1 MKNDYILLNVFKD
14 KGLLKGL
21 IISLLTHFF
30 LLTLSH
36 AKKDKL
42 LGDNYIPIEILD
54 IKSPRI
60 MGDSIN
66 ESENKTNRIFSNKQ
80 NYLKQKSEEKFE
92 KNLDDKKFNN
102 FKDKSK
108 NNEVEETL
116 LEKPSSKQNYL
127 KQKSEEKFEENLDDK
142 KFNNFKD
149 KSKNN
154 EVEETLL
161 EKPSSKQNL
170 LGTESKTRGVEKGK
184 ILDKIETG
192 SIQGKGSQ
200 KVTCL
205 NCLEPKYPKLAI
217 RRGYEGVLKLEAS
230 ILKNGTVNK
239 VIIKESTGF
248 EILDQAGINAALNST
263 FYPLTKETT
272 LKIEYTLNLN

>member
-1 MKNDYILLNVFKD
+1 MKNDYILLNVLKD

-30 LLTLSH
+30 LFILSP

-54 IKSPRI
+54 IKSPPI

-66 ESENKTNRIFSNKQ
+66 ESENKTNRNLSNEQ
-80 NYLKQKSEEKFE
+80 NYLKQKSE
-92 KNLDDKKFNN
+92 D
-102 FKDKSK
+102 
-108 NNEVEETL
+108 
-116 LEKPSSKQNYL
+116 
-127 KQKSEEKFEENLDDK
+127 KFEENLDDK
-142 KFNNFKD
+142 KFNNFKK

-154 EVEETLL
+154 KVGETLL
-161 EKPSSKQNL
+161 EKPPSKQNL